1 MSHSGILFKIQVAR
15 MCLMNFTGLSLLMQK
30 WQTMTLYI
38 DHLVIYTYSYFQSL
52 VQMRLSS
59 ARGQAH
65 PCRVVPM
72 ALQPWPG
79 VWGLGVL
86 GVCLS
91 LVPEQTGLPPEN
103 HSAASVVMLSL
114 ILHEEIPF
122 CHLFK
127 STCAILS
134 LKIRNTSQDWRL
146 PEVSAEGTVW
156 IWS

>member
-1 MSHSGILFKIQVAR
+1 

-72 ALQPWPG
+72 AAAVAWSVGPG
-79 VWGLGVL
+79 SAGGL
-86 GVCLS
+86 S
-91 LVPEQTGLPPEN
+91 EPR
-103 HSAASVVMLSL
+103 A
-114 ILHEEIPF
+114 
-122 CHLFK
+122 
-127 STCAILS
+127 
-134 LKIRNTSQDWRL
+134 
-146 PEVSAEGTVW
+146 
-156 IWS
+156 